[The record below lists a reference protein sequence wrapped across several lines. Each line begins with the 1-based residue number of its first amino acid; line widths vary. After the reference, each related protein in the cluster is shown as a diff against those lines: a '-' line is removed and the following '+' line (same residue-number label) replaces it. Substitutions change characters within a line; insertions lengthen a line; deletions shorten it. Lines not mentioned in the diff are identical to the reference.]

1 MLAAIEGAL
10 QKSYAGFGRAVPGRF
25 AIVTLAVAAVLLAVA
40 GVGYVAVEK
49 ETDVFELWVDDTSRL
64 KSELDFYDD
73 NFGGSRTQSLIVTP
87 KTKDVNLLTPEALDE
102 VKEIT
107 RWFRDLQ
114 YKANVNG
121 KEETITH
128 ADICS
133 KAVET
138 TNADPCFVFSPL
150 DCFMEGRYAVVG
162 EENNHVPWQGYDGR
176 ASAQCINHPNPALRT
191 NLTYEYLRD
200 RCRYFFNIKYPYH
213 IVFGGPR
220 WKDPA
225 TTELKHPW
233 FRPEAVSEHGNLTL
247 DSVKSFRLLF
257 PTLDEKL
264 LHEKGV
270 RKVDFKQAQE
280 RDEDILTCPRAACE
294 NVPLHGNRTLGCD
307 CTTCT
312 RDGPENT
319 WFNALVALKAKCQP
333 IPTLATQHPE
343 CCAWMK
349 SVREHPCVEH
359 LWAWNAQAVQ
369 TGAYVLQQCGL
380 PPVRPFIAVDRCK
393 ESKLAPNITTTTTMV
408 TTTTA
413 TTPQAAPECWPSN
426 PTEMCGSAALT
437 AALVA
442 CVGGVANDACCGALK
457 DNIGADSDKNSS
469 RCFCYDAIVEG
480 AKATLAQYNP
490 TADLGAIIDTC
501 NTDFGANVPYAGGTS
516 SSSTCECAAPAPSAP
531 ECWPS
536 NPTEM
541 CGSAALTTPLVAC
554 VGGVA
559 NDACCGALK
568 DNIGADSDKNSSRC
582 FCYDAIVEGAKT
594 SLAQY
599 NPAADLGA
607 IIDTCNTDFG
617 ANVPY
622 AGGTSSSSTCSCA
635 APAPSAPECWPSNP
649 TEMCGSAALTTPL
662 VACVGGVAN
671 DACCG
676 ALKDNI
682 GADSDKNSSRCF
694 CYDAIVEGAKT
705 SLAQYNPAADLGAI
719 IDTCNTDFGANVPY
733 AGGTSSSST
742 CECAAPAPSAP
753 ECWPSNPTDMCGSAA
768 LTTPLVACVG
778 GVANDACC
786 GALKDNIGAD
796 SDKNSSRCFCYDAIV
811 EGAKTSL
818 AQYNPAADL
827 GAIIDTCNT
836 DFGANVPYAGGTS
849 SSSTCECAA
858 PAPEC
863 WPSNPTEMCGS
874 EALTAALVACVGGV
888 ANDACCGALKDNI
901 GADSDK
907 NSSRCFCYD
916 AIVEGAKTSLAQYNP
931 TADLGAIID
940 TCNTDFGANVPYA
953 GGTSSSS
960 TCSCAAPAPT
970 TSTTTMTTTKPDF
983 CSSPAYPLG
992 GKSDTV
998 STTLKVASEKE
1009 AYDILY
1015 GWENLW
1021 TKSISAELANST
1033 KYKHIKVSYLS
1044 GSSVEDTIKDAS
1056 NSQIPLLVLGYG
1068 LVIVYTVSLF
1078 LPFNPLAQRPDV
1090 GVVPP
1095 GPLAA
1100 VAVVCFIALSTWGAL
1115 GIAGAISTG
1124 DVKFNA
1130 LTLQVVP
1137 FLALGLGVND
1147 FLVLAQSLS
1156 TCYAERPLEA
1166 DATSIIA
1173 ETMRHGGVSV
1183 TLSSVTNTF
1192 AFLLGMLSGI
1202 PAVRAFALHIAL
1214 AELFNFLL
1222 TLFVFPSILF
1232 LETRRFLAMDKE
1244 QGKAAPAPGAGKEV
1258 TESRAKKI
1266 VDFFNTPLG
1275 MAVRVFLAVLS
1286 VALLIFCAFGIPDV
1300 KVGLRLTDV
1309 IPKGKPLHKYAV
1321 DVEDVYCTSPVYLTY
1336 RGMDFEKIV
1345 EDSLNLNY
1353 EFVKDGHNMD
1363 FIYEVTSQY
1372 NYYLEFIEGQ
1382 LQSDEVCTWEVT
1394 YVKDPWRETINTCEG
1409 KTSAACEADCKSRN
1423 TEGAQKA
1430 APADKKCKYSNETNT
1445 CYCPYRPMLKPEY
1458 FYNIS
1463 TDVKLDEADHRE
1475 ETESGTNIRILDKFF
1490 DGPVNGRVSKF
1501 LTGQAYDRISAA
1513 NDTYGKLT
1521 AARTLTFAENMCSY
1535 DERIKHIKRGRE
1547 IADASS
1553 LNAKGI
1559 SPGGKMKNVFPF
1571 DWIVYALTEQYL
1583 HIEHQTLIALV
1594 ICCITIFVVMMPF
1607 VVHPATSLLVTSVI
1621 VKILAELY
1629 GLIFWTGL
1637 KLNAVTMINLL
1648 ISVGVAVELTAHVG
1662 REFMVSQG
1670 TRLERAVKAA
1680 SDMAWPLTNGA
1691 LSTFIGI
1698 IAIAFSDY
1706 EYFRNYFFMQYLLI
1720 LVISLWNGLVFLP
1733 SLLSVVGP
1741 PAYNAGDGAGSSAG
1755 KDPEQGKSDKA

>member
-1 MLAAIEGAL
+1 
-10 QKSYAGFGRAVPGRF
+10 
-25 AIVTLAVAAVLLAVA
+25 
-40 GVGYVAVEK
+40 
-49 ETDVFELWVDDTSRL
+49 
-64 KSELDFYDD
+64 
-73 NFGGSRTQSLIVTP
+73 
-87 KTKDVNLLTPEALDE
+87 
-102 VKEIT
+102 
-107 RWFRDLQ
+107 
-114 YKANVNG
+114 
-121 KEETITH
+121 
-128 ADICS
+128 
-133 KAVET
+133 
-138 TNADPCFVFSPL
+138 
-150 DCFMEGRYAVVG
+150 
-162 EENNHVPWQGYDGR
+162 
-176 ASAQCINHPNPALRT
+176 
-191 NLTYEYLRD
+191 
-200 RCRYFFNIKYPYH
+200 
-213 IVFGGPR
+213 
-220 WKDPA
+220 
-225 TTELKHPW
+225 
-233 FRPEAVSEHGNLTL
+233 
-247 DSVKSFRLLF
+247 
-257 PTLDEKL
+257 
-264 LHEKGV
+264 
-270 RKVDFKQAQE
+270 
-280 RDEDILTCPRAACE
+280 
-294 NVPLHGNRTLGCD
+294 
-307 CTTCT
+307 
-312 RDGPENT
+312 
-319 WFNALVALKAKCQP
+319 
-333 IPTLATQHPE
+333 
-343 CCAWMK
+343 
-349 SVREHPCVEH
+349 
-359 LWAWNAQAVQ
+359 
-369 TGAYVLQQCGL
+369 
-380 PPVRPFIAVDRCK
+380 
-393 ESKLAPNITTTTTMV
+393 
-408 TTTTA
+408 
-413 TTPQAAPECWPSN
+413 
-426 PTEMCGSAALT
+426 
-437 AALVA
+437 
-442 CVGGVANDACCGALK
+442 
-457 DNIGADSDKNSS
+457 
-469 RCFCYDAIVEG
+469 
-480 AKATLAQYNP
+480 
-490 TADLGAIIDTC
+490 
-501 NTDFGANVPYAGGTS
+501 
-516 SSSTCECAAPAPSAP
+516 
-531 ECWPS
+531 
-536 NPTEM
+536 
-541 CGSAALTTPLVAC
+541 
-554 VGGVA
+554 
-559 NDACCGALK
+559 
-568 DNIGADSDKNSSRC
+568 
-582 FCYDAIVEGAKT
+582 
-594 SLAQY
+594 
-599 NPAADLGA
+599 
-607 IIDTCNTDFG
+607 
-617 ANVPY
+617 
-622 AGGTSSSSTCSCA
+622 
-635 APAPSAPECWPSNP
+635 
-649 TEMCGSAALTTPL
+649 
-662 VACVGGVAN
+662 
-671 DACCG
+671 
-676 ALKDNI
+676 
-682 GADSDKNSSRCF
+682 
-694 CYDAIVEGAKT
+694 
-705 SLAQYNPAADLGAI
+705 
-719 IDTCNTDFGANVPY
+719 
-733 AGGTSSSST
+733 
-742 CECAAPAPSAP
+742 
-753 ECWPSNPTDMCGSAA
+753 
-768 LTTPLVACVG
+768 
-778 GVANDACC
+778 
-786 GALKDNIGAD
+786 
-796 SDKNSSRCFCYDAIV
+796 
-811 EGAKTSL
+811 
-818 AQYNPAADL
+818 
-827 GAIIDTCNT
+827 
-836 DFGANVPYAGGTS
+836 
-849 SSSTCECAA
+849 
-858 PAPEC
+858 
-863 WPSNPTEMCGS
+863 
-874 EALTAALVACVGGV
+874 
-888 ANDACCGALKDNI
+888 
-901 GADSDK
+901 
-907 NSSRCFCYD
+907 
-916 AIVEGAKTSLAQYNP
+916 
-931 TADLGAIID
+931 
-940 TCNTDFGANVPYA
+940 
-953 GGTSSSS
+953 
-960 TCSCAAPAPT
+960 
-970 TSTTTMTTTKPDF
+970 
-983 CSSPAYPLG
+983 
-992 GKSDTV
+992 
-998 STTLKVASEKE
+998 
-1009 AYDILY
+1009 
-1015 GWENLW
+1015 
-1021 TKSISAELANST
+1021 
-1033 KYKHIKVSYLS
+1033 
-1044 GSSVEDTIKDAS
+1044 
-1056 NSQIPLLVLGYG
+1056 
-1068 LVIVYTVSLF
+1068 
-1078 LPFNPLAQRPDV
+1078 
-1090 GVVPP
+1090 
-1095 GPLAA
+1095 
-1100 VAVVCFIALSTWGAL
+1100 
-1115 GIAGAISTG
+1115 
-1124 DVKFNA
+1124 
-1130 LTLQVVP
+1130 VVP

-1423 TEGAQKA
+1423 AEGAQKA

-1553 LNAKGI
+1553 LNAKGM